1 MVHVYGGPGFQ
12 MITNDF
18 NVNWDDFLVTNRSIA
33 VVKIDGRGSG
43 KDGNNLR
50 FAVKGQLGKYEIDDQ
65 IQGLLFSQIQKLM
78 FFFRSFSSQIL
89 KFNFNIYMNLK
100 SKNYSQISNNLNEI
114 LIRVNIIWY
123 I

>member
-65 IQGLLFSQIQKLM
+65 IQGILFSNFRKLI
-78 FFFRSFSSQIL
+78 FYFRSFPFLIL
-89 KFNFNIYMNLK
+89 KYHLTIVF
-100 SKNYSQISNNLNEI
+100 
-114 LIRVNIIWY
+114 
-123 I
+123 

>member
-1 MVHVYGGPGFQ
+1 

-65 IQGLLFSQIQKLM
+65 IQGLLFSN
-78 FFFRSFSSQIL
+78 IL
-89 KFNFNIYMNLK
+89 KLSN
-100 SKNYSQISNNLNEI
+100 NYSQILNNLNELFI
-114 LIRVNIIWY
+114 KVNII
-123 I
+123 